1 MNLGFSEMAF
11 LVVLGLLLF
20 GPKKLPEIGR
30 QIGRILA
37 EFKKAS
43 NEFQA
48 QLNDEVRK
56 LELES
61 EEVKQT
67 ILPPV
72 GTTARENPSYSF
84 EPNAGEPNALEP
96 NAGEPNSGESTI
108 STEQNGE
115 APELTP
121 LESATHE
128 RVAKEPNA

>member
-11 LVVLGLLLF
+11 LVILGLLLF

-56 LELES
+56 LELEA
-61 EEVKQT
+61 EETKQT
-67 ILPPV
+67 ILPPA
-72 GTTARENPSYSF
+72 GTTARENPSYVF
-84 EPNAGEPNALEP
+84 EPNPGEDANSAEHGDLGEPS
-96 NAGEPNSGESTI
+96 NSAEHDGDK
-108 STEQNGE
+108 
-115 APELTP
+115 PELTP
-121 LESATHE
+121 LEPSTP
-128 RVAKEPNA
+128 VAKEPNA

>member
-30 QIGRILA
+30 QIGRVLA

-56 LELES
+56 LELEA
-61 EEVKQT
+61 EETKQT
-67 ILPPV
+67 ILPPS
-72 GTTARENPSYSF
+72 GTMARENPTY
-84 EPNAGEPNALEP
+84 GLEP
-96 NAGEPNSGESTI
+96 NSANSGEDANSGEHN
-108 STEQNGE
+108 SGEHNGV
-115 APELTP
+115 APQASP
-121 LESATHE
+121 LEVSVSE

>member
-56 LELES
+56 LEVEA
-61 EEVKQT
+61 EEAKQT
-67 ILPPV
+67 ILPPA
-72 GTTARENPSYSF
+72 GTTARENPSYAF
-84 EPNAGEPNALEP
+84 EPNPGEHDSL
-96 NAGEPNSGESTI
+96 GES
-108 STEQNGE
+108 SDPADHNGDK
-115 APELTP
+115 PELTP
-121 LESATHE
+121 LGPSTP
-128 RVAKEPNA
+128 VAKEPNA